1 MARILSYGAG
11 LVGTFICDELSKSGH
26 DVTAIALNHGDV
38 PMLEKVR
45 RNLSFSLIEQD
56 VISHLADCD
65 LSKFDLVLNLLPGRI
80 GDSIREHLITNG
92 VKVCDLAFSD
102 NSPDRFGELAKQS
115 GSSMIHDCGIAP
127 GVSNMVVISEQ
138 KGVPPLKSVKIRVG
152 GNPLI
157 RDSEWSYCAP
167 FSPTDVI
174 EEYTRPVRIRMNG
187 EEKEVPAITDRHMFI
202 AGKHGEMEAFLT
214 DGLRS
219 LLTNPDVTCES
230 LSEYTV
236 RWPGHI
242 EKFLDLQNSGELD
255 EQSLVQQWAYTPTRS
270 EFTYMDI
277 TITPDSGPVVRW
289 EFDIPGVDE
298 SLDRLWPSMAVA
310 TGIPFLVAC
319 EALLDDRIEGIQSP
333 DNYHSDLEEI
343 ITRLKGAGAEITR
356 K

>member
-1 MARILSYGAG
+1 
-11 LVGTFICDELSKSGH
+11 
-26 DVTAIALNHGDV
+26 
-38 PMLEKVR
+38 
-45 RNLSFSLIEQD
+45 
-56 VISHLADCD
+56 
-65 LSKFDLVLNLLPGRI
+65 
-80 GDSIREHLITNG
+80 
-92 VKVCDLAFSD
+92 
-102 NSPDRFGELAKQS
+102 
-115 GSSMIHDCGIAP
+115 
-127 GVSNMVVISEQ
+127 MVVISEQ

-174 EEYTRPVRIRMNG
+174 EEYTRPARIRING
-187 EEKEVPAITDRHMFI
+187 EEKEVPAITDRHTFI

-230 LSEYTV
+230 LSEYTI

-242 EKFLDLQNSGELD
+242 EKYLDLRNSGELD
-255 EQSLVQQWAYTPTRS
+255 EQSLVQQWAYTPSRS

-333 DNYHSDLEEI
+333 DNYHSDLDEI

-356 K
+356 ELLQ

>member
-1 MARILSYGAG
+1 
-11 LVGTFICDELSKSGH
+11 
-26 DVTAIALNHGDV
+26 
-38 PMLEKVR
+38 
-45 RNLSFSLIEQD
+45 
-56 VISHLADCD
+56 
-65 LSKFDLVLNLLPGRI
+65 
-80 GDSIREHLITNG
+80 
-92 VKVCDLAFSD
+92 
-102 NSPDRFGELAKQS
+102 
-115 GSSMIHDCGIAP
+115 
-127 GVSNMVVISEQ
+127 
-138 KGVPPLKSVKIRVG
+138 
-152 GNPLI
+152 
-157 RDSEWSYCAP
+157 
-167 FSPTDVI
+167 
-174 EEYTRPVRIRMNG
+174 MNG

-219 LLTNPDVTCES
+219 LLTNPDVACES

-242 EKFLDLQNSGELD
+242 EKFLDLRNSGELD
-255 EQSLVQQWAYTPTRS
+255 EQSLVQEWAYTPTRS

-277 TITPDSGPVVRW
+277 TITPNNGPVVRW

-343 ITRLKGAGAEITR
+343 ITRLKVAGAEITR